1 MTSGTTT
8 ATSVLREE
16 HRLILQVVSRLDA
29 MLDAQRAGDPLD
41 YDTVGECIT
50 FFRLFADACH
60 HGKEEDLLFPEL
72 EAEGM
77 PRDTGPIAMLLD
89 EHVQFR
95 SLVRTMAG
103 TLPDARDGD
112 ARAAEELWDAAAE
125 YVDRIQ
131 AHIGREDDGLFELA
145 DGMIVG
151 PKCVDLCARYDAV
164 CARRF
169 EGRTLDDLE
178 RLAETILEAGVSSP

>member
-1 MTSGTTT
+1 MTTDSATMAT
-8 ATSVLREE
+8 AVLREE
-16 HRLILQVVSRLDA
+16 HQYILGVVHELGT
-29 MLDAQRAGDPLD
+29 MLVADEPLD

-72 EAEGM
+72 EEQGM
-77 PRDTGPIAMLLD
+77 PHDSGPIAMLLE
-89 EHVQFR
+89 EHVRFR
-95 SLVRTMAG
+95 SLVGTMAAS
-103 TLPDARDGD
+103 LPGAKDGN
-112 ARAAEELWDAAAE
+112 AAAADELTDAAME

-131 AHIGREDDGLFELA
+131 AHIGKEDNGLFELA

-151 PKCVDLCARYDAV
+151 PRCVDLCARYDEV

-169 EGRTLDDLE
+169 EGKTLEDLQH
-178 RLAETILEAGVSSP
+178 LAGTIVQRSSR